1 LPPNAEDGVVDRAWV
16 DAQLAV
22 VRAWIADP
30 TPAHQEL
37 ARASFDPTRQA
48 HAWSDFDLADGWVAE
63 TADFAVH
70 TVWSGALEGYVTPPA
85 PRACA
90 ALAAVCAARA
100 LTSDGV
106 DPNEAVTRVARAIA
120 LALRA

>member
-1 LPPNAEDGVVDRAWV
+1 M
-16 DAQLAV
+16 
-22 VRAWIADP
+22 DP
-30 TPAHQEL
+30 TPDDAPSPL
-37 ARASFDPTRQA
+37 AQSQA
-48 HAWSDFDLADGWVAE
+48 TWAARFGWLGG
-63 TADFAVH
+63 
-70 TVWSGALEGYVTPPA
+70 GALGVLLGFVLTWWIETRWLHGRVGNPTATATTASGVLVPALFLVGALAGYATPPA

-106 DPNEAVTRVARAIA
+106 DPNEAVTRVARAVA